1 MENRPKKKTNR
12 YSKWLFRILFTL
24 IVLAVAVVVAMVLR
38 RGNMAASVGNGIT
51 LTPTQTQ
58 PPPTQETEPST
69 EPTTEPATEAPSTE
83 PADPV
88 LELAEQYLSGM
99 TLEQKLCQLILTT
112 PDTLTG
118 VYGAGQAADG
128 TKAALERYPVGGI
141 LYQQQNIQ
149 SNNQLSTMISNSQ
162 AYSTLPLF
170 IAVEE
175 EGGYNA
181 PLTAIGATSYYSTM
195 SVYGEEENVERIG
208 QIGLEMAEDLRA
220 LGFNVNLAPVADVLT
235 DPYNTEIGTRSFGGD
250 ADITAQLTLTMLQS
264 LQEGGITACM
274 KYFPGLASGDG
285 DSRYGHS
292 VSQRTLDELRETELK
307 SFAAG
312 IEGGAEMILVSHL
325 SLPNIL
331 GDDTPCS
338 LSKRIVTDLLRE
350 ELGYEGL
357 ILTDSLEKSAVSD
370 YYEGGEAAVLAIQAG
385 CDMLLQPEDLE
396 ETLNALLAA
405 VENGELTE
413 ERIDESVLRV
423 LYLKIQMELITE

>member
-1 MENRPKKKTNR
+1 MDHRPKKKTNR
-12 YSKWLFRILFTL
+12 GGKWLFRILFTL

-38 RGNMAASVGNGIT
+38 RGNMTASVGNGIT
-51 LTPTQTQ
+51 LTPSQ
-58 PPPTQETEPST
+58 PPSTQETEPST
-69 EPTTEPATEAPSTE
+69 EPTTEPTTEAPSTE

-88 LELAEQYLSGM
+88 MELAEQYLSGM

-118 VYGAGQAADG
+118 IYGAGQAAEG
-128 TKAALERYPVGGI
+128 TKAALESYPVGGI

-149 SNNQLSTMISNSQ
+149 SENQLGTMISNSQ
-162 AYSTLPLF
+162 DYSTLPLF

-195 SVYGEEENVERIG
+195 SVYGEEESVERIG

-220 LGFNVNLAPVADVLT
+220 LGFNVNFAPVADVLT
-235 DPYNTEIGTRSFGGD
+235 DPYDTEIGTRSFGGD

-264 LQEGGITACM
+264 LQEGGVTACM

-292 VSQRTLDELRETELK
+292 VSQRTLEELRETELK

-338 LSKRIVTDLLRE
+338 LSKAIVTDLLRE

-370 YYEGGEAAVLAIQAG
+370 YYEGGEAAVLALQAG

-405 VENGELTE
+405 VENGELAE
-413 ERIDESVLRV
+413 ERINESVLRV